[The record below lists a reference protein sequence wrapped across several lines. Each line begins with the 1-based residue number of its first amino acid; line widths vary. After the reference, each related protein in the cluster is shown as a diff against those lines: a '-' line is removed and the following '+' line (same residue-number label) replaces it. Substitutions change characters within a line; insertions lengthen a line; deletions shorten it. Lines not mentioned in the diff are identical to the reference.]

1 MTISDAK
8 LLHRIERNKFIDQLR
23 HDQTKQGAF
32 DKAMWHLDHPIP
44 GTQVY
49 LAPSDHGEAA
59 EKLYAA
65 LEEAPLWQ
73 KFWVKARLSLKPRQ
87 RAVLDALMVDW
98 RDLSAARIAGCGETT
113 VKRFKK
119 IFKVHFAQCYQA
131 YKRDFRG

>member
-1 MTISDAK
+1 MDVNARK
-8 LLHRIERNKFIDQLR
+8 LLHRVERNWFIDQLR

-73 KFWVKARLSLKPRQ
+73 KLWVNARLKLKPRQ

-98 RDLSAARIAGCGETT
+98 RTGVAAKIAGVSRSYVVETK
-113 VKRFKK
+113 KRL
-119 IFKVHFAQCYQA
+119 VFAFANVYA
-131 YKRDFRG
+131 AWKNR